1 MMNKNTVLE
10 NNLVCTTAVVDY
22 KNEIEETHAW
32 LKQREEDLRERAA
45 NNGGEITED
54 DIREGFGFE
63 K

>member
-1 MMNKNTVLE
+1 MNKKYSFLE

-22 KNEIEETHAW
+22 KNEIEETRAW
-32 LKQREEDLRERAA
+32 LKQCEEGLKERAA

-54 DIREGFGFE
+54 DIREVFGFE

>member
-10 NNLVCTTAVVDY
+10 NNLVSTKAVVDY
-22 KNEIEETHAW
+22 KNEIEETHVW
-32 LKQREEDLRERAA
+32 LKQCEEDLKERAA

-54 DIREGFGFE
+54 DIREMFGFE